1 MNVFEPCTLQ
11 VGDRNFYT
19 FRENDTVVTKEQ
31 WRRTQRDSVLAGGSL
46 TNGPACTRQQNS
58 PKENRKKGKS
68 VSELLL
74 RCSKCFGI
82 FGKVV
87 CYLKMLLI
95 AKII

>member
-1 MNVFEPCTLQ
+1 MFEPCTLQ

-31 WRRTQRDSVLAGGSL
+31 WRRTQHDSVLAGSCL
-46 TNGPACTRQQNS
+46 TNGPACTLQQNS
-58 PKENRKKGKS
+58 PKENRKKCKS

-74 RCSKCFGI
+74 RGAKCFRI
-82 FGKVV
+82 FGKFV
-87 CYLKMLLI
+87 CYLMMLPI

>member
-1 MNVFEPCTLQ
+1 VFEPCTLQ

-31 WRRTQRDSVLAGGSL
+31 WRRVQRDSVLAGSTL
-46 TNGPACTRQQNS
+46 TNGPACTLQQNS

-74 RCSKCFGI
+74 RCSKRFAI
-82 FGKVV
+82 FGKFVY
-87 CYLKMLLI
+87 YLAKLSI